1 MARNATAMN
10 MGKGVGP
17 NSGYSNYEQTMID
30 KLDYLT
36 TE

>member
-1 MARNATAMN
+1 MTGNSTAMN
-10 MGKGVGP
+10 MGEVVGP
-17 NSGYSNYEQTMID
+17 SSGYSNFEQTMID